1 MTTKQLNAYLTRNFS
16 GLHGQVSYHG
26 ANRYSV
32 QVFGASGLVL
42 DLDVPNAVSLAEIG
56 KWLRTQ

>member
-1 MTTKQLNAYLTRNFS
+1 MTTKQLNAYLARNFA

-26 ANRYSV
+26 AGRYSV

-42 DLDVPNAVSLAEIG
+42 DRDAPNAISLADVG